1 MAKYK
6 LIAAD
11 MDGTLLDDKYRVEPE
26 LTAVLEK
33 CRDRGIHLVI
43 ATGRLYVSAFPFVRE
58 LGVTLPVIASNGAV
72 IKDPGTDELLCHF
85 PLDKDLAIRALKLT
99 ATDTAQRFMCI
110 NDRFFTDVSEETF
123 KKYAEA
129 LKIDFI
135 RVIPLEEAVTDDP
148 TMVTIRDREDE
159 IARLTGLLRQHLGD
173 KVYLANSKPFFLD
186 VNNPLV
192 SKGNAV
198 KWLCRR
204 LGIDPAEV
212 LAIGDGWNDLE
223 MLQVAG
229 MGVAVANAP
238 GDLKKHADYIC
249 QLPSYHGVI
258 EAIEKFILD

>member
-1 MAKYK
+1 MTRYK

-33 CRDRGIHLVI
+33 CRDRGIQLVI
-43 ATGRLYVSAFPFVRE
+43 ATGRLYISAFPFVQE

-72 IKDPGTDELLCHF
+72 VKDPGTGELLCHYT
-85 PLDKDLAIRALKLT
+85 LDKDLAIRALKLT

-110 NDRFFTDVSEETF
+110 NDKFYTDVSEETF

-135 RVIPLEEAVTDDP
+135 RVVPLHEAVTDDP
-148 TMVTIRDREDE
+148 TMVTIRDREPE
-159 IARLTGLLRQHLGD
+159 IARLTGILRQHLGD
-173 KVYLANSKPFFLD
+173 EVYLANSKPFFVD
-186 VNNPLV
+186 VNHRSV
-192 SKGNAV
+192 SKGTALT
-198 KWLCRR
+198 WLCQR
-204 LGIDPAEV
+204 LGIDPSEV
-212 LAIGDGWNDLE
+212 LAVGDGWNDLE

-229 MGVAVANAP
+229 MGAAVANAP
-238 GDLKKHADYIC
+238 DELKKNAGYVC
-249 QLPSYHGVI
+249 TRPSYHGVI